1 MMFDNMNLNKAQKG
15 KKETLNSLSNKQIS
29 ILMKRFND
37 DALKTGKKEDY
48 EILIENRDYFM
59 KKDVYSA
66 YYCMK
71 GLYDSILNKLI
82 VTEIEKETITKK
94 DILLNTFYKMDEMEN
109 RVDFLKKVI
118 PISKEIDNPKLQD
131 KINSLIKDIYFDIS
145 LEYPSYRILINGLK
159 ESQEEIINNHE
170 TNKELLKE
178 NPQLEVDK
186 KPIETYEIYID
197 VFNTCIDKYEKTF
210 KEFEEIKEKIES

>member
-1 MMFDNMNLNKAQKG
+1 MYTNNLNKLNKE
-15 KKETLNSLSNKQIS
+15 KKEILNNLSGKQIKF
-29 ILMKRFND
+29 LMKDLSDEFLRSEKESD
-37 DALKTGKKEDY
+37 EAL
-48 EILIENRDYFM
+48 LIESRDYFM
-59 KKDVYSA
+59 EKDVYSA
-66 YYCMK
+66 INCMF

-94 DILLNTFYKMDEMEN
+94 DILLKTFNKMERLE
-109 RVDFLKKVI
+109 RGVDLLKKVI
-118 PISKEIDNPKLQD
+118 PISKEIDNPKLQE

-159 ESQEEIINNHE
+159 ESQEKIINNHE

-178 NPQLEVDK
+178 NPQLEIDK
-186 KPIETYEIYID
+186 ELIKTYEIYID
-197 VFNTCIDKYEKTF
+197 VLNVSIDSHDKTF

>member
-1 MMFDNMNLNKAQKG
+1 MYTNNLNKLNKK
-15 KKETLNSLSNKQIS
+15 KKEILNNLSGKQIKF
-29 ILMKRFND
+29 LMKNLTDEFLRS
-37 DALKTGKKEDY
+37 KKESD
-48 EILIENRDYFM
+48 EALLIENRDYFM

-94 DILLNTFYKMDEMEN
+94 DILLNTFYKMNEMEN

-131 KINSLIKDIYFDIS
+131 KINSLIKDIYSDIS
-145 LEYPSYRILINGLK
+145 SEYPSYRILINGLK

-186 KPIETYEIYID
+186 ELIKTYEVYID
-197 VFNTCIDKYEKTF
+197 VFNVCIDSYDKTF
-210 KEFEEIKEKIES
+210 KEFEEIKEKIET